1 MKIKDLT
8 RSDQQ
13 PDRDEDEA
21 RYSRHEERELDRRHQ
36 RERERLCLPFK
47 EWAPEQRRDLVQDV
61 AATPVRGRMKPVRC
75 VQHGPVTGRQVN
87 PFLQADSLNRPL
99 QKLRVTTALSRPQV
113 AHLHEIVLRANCMGL
128 AMDVL
133 VTISWKLAGIAEADI
148 SAAQSRV
155 IRRVREWSKGR
166 SVDGKRLDSQLGWI
180 WVQERGDTV
189 GVHSHFLFSCP
200 SQERIRLS
208 GVIQRAVASAARSPR
223 PGDVSSGVI
232 SRLPFDERVFDLSD
246 RGGGDGMAAIMRRQW
261 TLFGYVTKTRTV
273 SYKPKAGTRR
283 NTGRIVGKRA
293 GFSHHLLGAEPWKR
307 FAADH
312 GRPATWMKDFLKT
325 SAHPF
330 PLAHGAYH
338 APLWCPPLH
347 TTVKVSC
354 PAPDAYPKTPDQVE
368 LGLRALKIPNRRN

>member
-1 MKIKDLT
+1 MTIKGMKQPKPRLDN
-8 RSDQQ
+8 SD
-13 PDRDEDEA
+13 DEA

-36 RERERLCLPFK
+36 RDRERLCLPLA
-47 EWAPEQRRDLVQDV
+47 EWSPDQRQDLVQDV
-61 AATPVRGRMKPVRC
+61 AANPIRGRLKPVRG

-87 PFLQADSLNRPL
+87 PFLKTDSLNRPL
-99 QKLRVTTALSRPQV
+99 QKLRVTTALSQQQV

-128 AMDVL
+128 VMDVL

-200 SQERIRLS
+200 SQERTRLS

-223 PGDVSSGVI
+223 PGEVSSGVI
-232 SRLPFDERVFDLSD
+232 SRLPFDERAFDLSD
-246 RGGGDGMAAIMRRQW
+246 RPDGDRMAAIMRRQW
-261 TLFGYVTKTRTV
+261 TLFGYVTKTKTV
-273 SYKPKAGTRR
+273 SHKPKPSVSS

-307 FAADH
+307 FATDH
-312 GRPATWMKDFLKT
+312 GRPETWMKDFLKT

-338 APLWCPPLH
+338 APLWCPPLRS
-347 TTVKVSC
+347 TARVSC

-368 LGLRALKIPNRRN
+368 LGLRALKIPTRRN

>member
-1 MKIKDLT
+1 MMSKGVKQLDI
-8 RSDQQ
+8 SD
-13 PDRDEDEA
+13 DEA

-36 RERERLCLPFK
+36 RDRERLCLPLAK
-47 EWAPEQRRDLVQDV
+47 WLPEQRLDLEQDV
-61 AATPVRGRMKPVRC
+61 AANPVRGRKKPVRS

-99 QKLRVTTALSRPQV
+99 QKLRVTTALSRPQI

-128 AMDVL
+128 VMDVL
-133 VTISWKLAGIAEADI
+133 VTISWKLAGIAESDI

-200 SQERIRLS
+200 PQERTRLS
-208 GVIQRAVASAARSPR
+208 AVIQRAVVSAARSPR
-223 PGDVSSGVI
+223 PGEIGSGVL
-232 SRLPFDERVFDLSD
+232 SRLPFDERAFDLSD
-246 RGGGDGMAAIMRRQW
+246 RPDGDRMAAIMRRQW
-261 TLFGYVTKTRTV
+261 TLFGYVTKTSTV
-273 SYKPKAGTRR
+273 SYKPKPGSSA

-307 FAADH
+307 FAVDH
-312 GRPATWMKDFLKT
+312 GRPTTWMRDFLKA

-338 APLWCPPLH
+338 APLWCPPLR
-347 TTVKVSC
+347 TTASVSC
-354 PAPDAYPKTPDQVE
+354 PAPDACPKTPDQVE
-368 LGLRALKIPNRRN
+368 LGLRALKIPTRRN